1 MKKNNR
7 WFMFISMMLVSVLII
22 SACSSDNGET
32 TGDASGEDVKEVR
45 DEIKVRINSDPD
57 FLDPHLATASIS
69 FQMILNMFEGLL
81 SPNTDGS
88 LKPAIAES
96 FELSDD
102 GLTYTFNIRDN
113 VTFHNG
119 DPVTVEDIQYTFDR
133 LKGTNTGE
141 PLSSNFDKVASMEA
155 PDADT
160 FVITL
165 TEPNTNFLYSL
176 TALEAAIVP
185 EGNDDQHN
193 DNPIGTGPFK
203 FVSYSPGVD
212 LVLEKNEDY
221 WNAELPQ
228 LNKVTF
234 AFQSDDQSALMA
246 LQAGEYD
253 LTSVPAH
260 RIPEVENDFKLEYQ
274 QNNSSLIITFNE
286 ENKPF
291 DDVKVRQAVNYAL
304 SKSDIIDS
312 VYSGYATELGSNMSP
327 AMGKFYLEGLQD
339 TYANDIEKGKELLAE
354 AGFPDG
360 FKTKITVSSHN
371 VMYTNVAQVAA
382 ENLKQI
388 GIDVEIEVVEWGIW
402 LDRVYR
408 GRDYEM
414 TAIDLTGRPSA
425 YDVLNDYISTN
436 DAENFFRFSNAEFD
450 QVMADVLLEPDV
462 EKQVALYQRAQEI
475 LAEDAAAVYIADY
488 QVVWAMDSALEGFN
502 MYPFFFLDMSEL
514 RFTE

>member
-1 MKKNNR
+1 MKKNRR
-7 WFMFISMMLVSVLII
+7 WLMFFSMMVVCVLII
-22 SACSSDNGET
+22 SACSSDNGGNT
-32 TGDASGEDVKEVR
+32 DDASGEDVKDER
-45 DEIKVRINSDPD
+45 KEIKVRINSDPD

-119 DPVTVEDIQYTFDR
+119 EPVTVEDIQYTFDR
-133 LKGTNTGE
+133 LMGTTSGE
-141 PLSSNFDKVASMEA
+141 PLSSNFDKVASLGA
-155 PDADT
+155 PDDDT

-165 TEPNTNFLYSL
+165 TEPNSNFLYSL

-185 EGNDDQHN
+185 ESNDDKHN
-193 DNPIGTGPFK
+193 ENPIGTGPFK

-212 LVLEKNEDY
+212 LVLEKNEEY
-221 WNAELPQ
+221 WNEELPH

-246 LQAGEYD
+246 LQADEYD

-260 RIPEVENDFKLEYQ
+260 RISEVENDFKLEYQ

-291 DDVKVRQAVNYAL
+291 DDVKVRQAVNHAL

-327 AMGKFYLEGLQD
+327 AMDKFYLDGLQT

-354 AGFPDG
+354 AGYPDG

-371 VMYTNVAQVAA
+371 VMYTNVAQVAV

-402 LDRVYR
+402 LDRVYK

-425 YDVLNDYISTN
+425 YDILNDYISTN
-436 DAENFFRFSNAEFD
+436 DAENFFKFKNEEFD
-450 QVMADVLLEPDV
+450 KIMSDVLLEADV
-462 EKQVALYQRAQEI
+462 DKQVELYQRAQEI
-475 LAEDAAAVYIADY
+475 LAEEAAAVYIADY